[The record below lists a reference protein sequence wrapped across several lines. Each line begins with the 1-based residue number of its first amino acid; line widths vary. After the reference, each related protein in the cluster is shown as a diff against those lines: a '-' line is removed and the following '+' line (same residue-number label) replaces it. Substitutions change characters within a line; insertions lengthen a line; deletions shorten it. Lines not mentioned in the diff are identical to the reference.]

1 LISYRRRWTISRLRF
16 AALDF
21 VFSAGADV
29 GIGGPGSPQNAPTPP
44 LERVTCRR
52 RGSQKG
58 DFVQAGKTQKKGRA
72 AGRVAVFAEFRKVK
86 ESACF
91 IVVGGTG
98 IEPVTPAV

>member
-1 LISYRRRWTISRLRF
+1 MPPPGIAKGRF
-16 AALDF
+16 CA
-21 VFSAGADV
+21 SG
-29 GIGGPGSPQNAPTPP
+29 QNP
-44 LERVTCRR
+44 
-52 RGSQKG
+52 
-58 DFVQAGKTQKKGRA
+58 KKGRA